1 MRLVDVYSDAESFMW
16 RLYELLKERTPEE
29 SISHSELPK
38 WHDHVEFVLSNP
50 YEAWYAI
57 EVVGYMVGAIYLT
70 KQREIGVF
78 LFKVY
83 QNQKYGKQAVKML
96 MENHPG
102 PYLANVNPKNER
114 SRKLWESLG
123 GEVIQHTYRV
133 PA

>member
-1 MRLVDVYSDAESFMW
+1 MQLVSIYSRYGDIWM
-16 RLYELLKERTPEE
+16 LYELLMERGPEE
-29 SISHSELPK
+29 SISHVEMPK
-38 WHDHVEFVLSNP
+38 WSEHIDFVQSEP

-57 EVVGYMVGAIYLT
+57 DIGKHTVGAIYLT
-70 KQREIGVF
+70 KQREIGVSIF
-78 LFKVY
+78 REW
-83 QNQKYGKQAVKML
+83 QGHGYGKQAVKML